1 MTCYEQYM
9 GTDIIKAFLS
19 PFGDLK
25 ENPSQKDGFVLLKCS
40 VNPADR
46 ASGAE
51 IRDLIELKS
60 KEMID
65 SCIKLIKVYKLHDG
79 RTRPLRKIQDIY
91 IDLKYIIKNKNKESP
106 SLKNINNFC
115 DRIREL
121 NEHVQEEIINII
133 NKYNKILEEMIED
146 PRLFLENN
154 KLTSNSKKTSKMTC
168 PLCNKEVFIYSYETS
183 HKGSKKCE
191 YYQTHKIKRQPND
204 KIKCC
209 DKCDYTQSYSNSS
222 RMNKH
227 RLLCEAYCE
236 AYLLCLI
243 NESIKEHNS

>member
-9 GTDIIKAFLS
+9 GTDIIKEFLKS
-19 PFGDLK
+19 SIDPV
-25 ENPSQKDGFVLLKCS
+25 E
-40 VNPADR
+40 
-46 ASGAE
+46 
-51 IRDLIELKS
+51 IELKS

-65 SCIKLIKVYKLHDG
+65 SCIKLIKLYKLHDG
-79 RTRPLRKIQDIY
+79 RTRPLRKIQDTY
-91 IDLKYIIKNKNKESP
+91 IDLKYIIKNKNNESP
-106 SLKNINNFC
+106 KKDLLGLKDPTKSFQISVGNSLKNINNFC

-121 NEHVQEEIINII
+121 NEDVKEEIINII

-146 PRLFLENN
+146 PRLFLEKN

-191 YYQTHKIKRQPND
+191 YYQTHKVKRQPND

-209 DKCDYTQSYSNSS
+209 NKCDYTQTYSHTS

-227 RLLCEAYCE
+227 RLLCEAY
-236 AYLLCLI
+236 LSCLI
-243 NESIKEHNS
+243 SETYINLNNKS